1 MFVFVIYTQLCPNAT
16 GRVSLQL
23 VTAIRSS
30 VSLLYSFCLKVQPL
44 ATVKSSGSQ
53 VAAVYLI
60 WVNSVPLPDHQLVH
74 SGRGSYIPVNHFS
87 STAEEIGVGT
97 GYLSLALDPEAKLA
111 YSEMK
116 FPSLVN
122 FTRRVVAPLFGI
134 V

>member
-1 MFVFVIYTQLCPNAT
+1 M
-16 GRVSLQL
+16 
-23 VTAIRSS
+23 RSS
-30 VSLLYSFCLKVQPL
+30 VSLLYSFCLNVQPL

-60 WVNSVPLPDHQLVH
+60 WVNSVPFPRHQLRHQVCA
-74 SGRGSYIPVNHFS
+74 SYIPVNHFS

-97 GYLSLALDPEAKLA
+97 GYLLLAFYLGADLA

-122 FTRRVVAPLFGI
+122 FTRRVVAPLFGM

>member
-1 MFVFVIYTQLCPNAT
+1 MFILVVCNQLCT
-16 GRVSLQL
+16 IVREGDSLQL

-30 VSLLYSFCLKVQPL
+30 VSLLYSFCLNVQPL

-60 WVNSVPLPDHQLVH
+60 CVNSVPFPDHQLKV
-74 SGRGSYIPVNHFS
+74 RVCESYKPVNHFS

-97 GYLSLALDPEAKLA
+97 GYLSLALDQEAQLA